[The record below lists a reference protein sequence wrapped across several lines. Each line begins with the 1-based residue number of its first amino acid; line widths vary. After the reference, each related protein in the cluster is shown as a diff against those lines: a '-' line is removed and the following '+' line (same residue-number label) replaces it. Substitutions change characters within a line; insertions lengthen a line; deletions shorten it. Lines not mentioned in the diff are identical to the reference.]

1 MKPKIIFF
9 LGQTEE
15 VWRKK
20 RKFSTCVMNGYWKSE
35 TLSKFS
41 IFCACLFVDA
51 LNMVWTQLAVISHG
65 HLWSGFTKHTYRLFP
80 LATQNQPDT
89 CQCCSISKI
98 VYINQSERLIV
109 HQTLSSFLKWSW
121 EVTSRSSAMSNI
133 EQSFQAGKAQAEGEV
148 SSSGILL
155 PVHADHITFI
165 WYSMEF
171 TFTSPRCTVQRAA
184 QCVKGAAGAT
194 AGATADSAQ
203 LQQHRAAGAVQ
214 QVRTAGISLS
224 PRRRVSE

>member
-20 RKFSTCVMNGYWKSE
+20 RKFSTCVMNGCWKSE

-155 PVHADHITFI
+155 PVQADHITSHHI
-165 WYSMEF
+165 H
-171 TFTSPRCTVQRAA
+171 
-184 QCVKGAAGAT
+184 
-194 AGATADSAQ
+194 
-203 LQQHRAAGAVQ
+203 L
-214 QVRTAGISLS
+214 I
-224 PRRRVSE
+224 